1 MHGSWFC
8 RSPPG
13 RADSDAL
20 FKSRDHL
27 QANPVESPFH
37 HHKRAAMSYR
47 LSMLVERLGGQ
58 LFGDAD
64 IEVSG
69 IAPLD
74 TADASHI
81 TFLSNSKLRSAAAQ
95 TKASAL
101 ILSPVDHDELQHA
114 YGGSRIVTN
123 NPYAYFARVAQ
134 LFVEQSRIVPE
145 PGVHPTASVHPE
157 AQVDP
162 AATIGPHVT
171 IDAGA
176 RIAAGVVIDAGSF
189 VGRNAVVG
197 EGTHF
202 HANVSFHAG
211 CRIGRTGIVHSGAV
225 IGADGFGFAKE
236 NGAWVKIPQTGGV
249 NIGDDVEIGAN
260 TSIDRGALSDTVIE
274 DGVKLDNQIQI
285 GHNCH
290 IGAHT
295 AMAGCVGVAGS
306 AKIGKYCTFG
316 GAAMVLGHLT
326 IVDNVHVSS
335 GSMVSR
341 SILEPGQYT
350 GFYPLAKNADWE
362 KTAAIVRNLGTMREK
377 IRELEK
383 TIKTLTKDK

>member
-1 MHGSWFC
+1 
-8 RSPPG
+8 
-13 RADSDAL
+13 
-20 FKSRDHL
+20 
-27 QANPVESPFH
+27 
-37 HHKRAAMSYR
+37 MSIR
-47 LSMLVERLGGQ
+47 LGKLVERLGGQ
-58 LFGDAD
+58 LTGDAD

-74 TADASHI
+74 AASASHV
-81 TFLSNSKLRSAAAQ
+81 TFLSNPKLRTQAAQ
-95 TKASAL
+95 TQAAAL
-101 ILSPVDHDELQHA
+101 ILSPADDA
-114 YGGSRIVTN
+114 AIGGSYKGARIVTD
-123 NPYAYFARVAQ
+123 NPYAYFARTAQ
-134 LFVEQSRIVPE
+134 LFSEQNAIPVVP
-145 PGVHPTASVHPE
+145 GIHPSAS
-157 AQVDP
+157 VDP
-162 AATIGPHVT
+162 AAQVAAGAYVGPHVT
-171 IDAGA
+171 IEAGA
-176 RIAAGVVIDAGSF
+176 VIADQAVIDAGCF
-189 VGRNAVVG
+189 IGRGAKVGAA
-197 EGTHF
+197 THF
-202 HANVSFHAG
+202 FANATFHAG
-211 CRIGRTGIVHSGAV
+211 CEIGERGIIHSGAV

-236 NGAWVKIPQTGGV
+236 KGAWVKIPQTGRV
-249 NIGDDVEIGAN
+249 VIGNDVEIGAN
-260 TSIDRGALSDTVIE
+260 TSIDRGALADTVIE

-326 IVDNVHVSS
+326 IVDNVHISS

-362 KTAAIVRNLGTMREK
+362 KSAAIVRNLGSMREK

-383 TIKTLTKDK
+383 TIKLLIGNSNE